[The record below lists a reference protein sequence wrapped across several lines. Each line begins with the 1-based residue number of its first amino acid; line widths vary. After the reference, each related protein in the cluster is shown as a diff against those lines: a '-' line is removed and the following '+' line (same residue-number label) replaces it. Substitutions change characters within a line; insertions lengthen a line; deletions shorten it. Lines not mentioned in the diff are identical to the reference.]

1 MLKLRN
7 IEAFYGKIQALRR
20 ISFGVPEGSIVAL
33 LGANGAG
40 KTTTLRVISGVIKAS
55 KGSVEFMGEDI
66 TRTAPEKIV
75 RKGVIHCPEGRQIFP
90 ELTTLENLRI
100 GAYPRKD
107 KANIKSDLEKVYEY
121 FPRLSERQSQ
131 VAGTLSGGEQQMLAI
146 GRALM
151 GKPKLLLLDE
161 PSLGLAP
168 IIVEQIFQVIQEINK
183 RDKTTILLVEQNVY
197 KALSISDFG
206 FILETGKITIGDKAE
221 ALLQNEEVKA
231 AYLGGEKER
240 TLIIYLY

>member
-7 IEAFYGKIQALRR
+7 IEAYYGKIQALRR

-40 KTTTLRVISGVIKAS
+40 KTTTLRVISGVVRAA

-66 TRTAPEKIV
+66 SKTSVEKIV
-75 RKGVIHCPEGRQIFP
+75 RKGIIHCPEGRQIFP
-90 ELTTLENLRI
+90 ELTVLENLKI
-100 GAYPRKD
+100 GSYVRKD
-107 KANIKSDLEKVYEY
+107 KANIKKDMQNVYDY
-121 FPRLSERQSQ
+121 FPRLFERQSQ
-131 VAGTLSGGEQQMLAI
+131 MAGTLSGGEQQMLAI

-168 IIVEQIFQVIQEINK
+168 IIVEQIFKVIQEINK
-183 RDKTTILLVEQNVY
+183 RDKTTVLLVEQNVY
-197 KALSISDFG
+197 KALSISHFG
-206 FILETGKITIGDKAE
+206 FILETGKITLGDKADE
-221 ALLQNEEVKA
+221 LLKNEQVKA
-231 AYLGGEKER
+231 AYLGAGGH
-240 TLIIYLY
+240 

>member
-7 IEAFYGKIQALRR
+7 VEAFYGKIQALRR

-40 KTTTLRVISGVIKAS
+40 KTTTLRVISGVIRAS

-66 TRTAPEKIV
+66 TKLAPEKIV
-75 RKGVIHCPEGRQIFP
+75 RKGIIHCPEGRQIFP
-90 ELTTLENLRI
+90 ELTVLENLRI

-107 KANIKSDLEKVYEY
+107 KANIKSDLDKVYEY
-121 FPRLSERQSQ
+121 FPRLFERQSQ
-131 VAGTLSGGEQQMLAI
+131 MAGTLSGGEQQMLAI

-206 FILETGKITIGDKAE
+206 FILETGKITLGDKAD
-221 ALLQNEEVKA
+221 ALLQNDEVKA
-231 AYLGGEKER
+231 AYLGGDR
-240 TLIIYLY
+240 GGH

>member
-7 IEAFYGKIQALRR
+7 VEAFYGKIQALRR

-40 KTTTLRVISGVIKAS
+40 KTTTLRVISGIVRPS

-66 TRTAPEKIV
+66 SKTTPEKIV
-75 RKGVIHCPEGRQIFP
+75 RKGIIHCPEGRQVFP
-90 ELTTLENLRI
+90 ELTVLENLRI
-100 GAYPRKD
+100 GAYARKD
-107 KANIKSDLEKVYEY
+107 KANVKKDMEQVFEY
-121 FPRLSERQSQ
+121 FPRLKERQSQ
-131 VAGTLSGGEQQMLAI
+131 MAGTLSGGEQQMLAI

-168 IIVEQIFQVIQEINK
+168 IIVAQIFEVIQEINK

-197 KALSISDFG
+197 KALSISHFG
-206 FILETGKITIGDKAE
+206 FILETGKITLGDKAD
-221 ALLQNEEVKA
+221 ALLQNQQVKD
-231 AYLGGEKER
+231 AYLGAGGGH
-240 TLIIYLY
+240 